1 MNLPTDFSE
10 AVVAWPTLGN
20 IRKAHGEPA
29 ARNLYAFL
37 LGLQLSE
44 PERLAAEK
52 EALEAVWGDVS
63 EQLHTRET
71 VFLMS
76 QQISDISRCWDKE
89 NFVLAAPEM
98 SLGARIVW
106 HRLASQL
113 ETVAREIRE
122 VMADSAR
129 SRGFDDVIN
138 YMGPSTTVHASVV
151 DGSNTDNQGHV
162 I

>member
-1 MNLPTDFSE
+1 MTLPTDFSE
-10 AVVAWPTLGN
+10 AVVAWPALGN

-29 ARNLYAFL
+29 ARNLHAFL
-37 LGLQLSE
+37 LGIQVSE
-44 PERLAAEK
+44 PERLVAER
-52 EALEAVWGDVS
+52 EALDAVWGDVG
-63 EQLHTRET
+63 EQLHTREA

-76 QQISDISRCWDKE
+76 QQISDISRCWEKE
-89 NFVLAAPEM
+89 NLILAAPETPL
-98 SLGARIVW
+98 SARIMW

-113 ETVAREIRE
+113 EIVAREIRE

-129 SRGFDDVIN
+129 SRGSDDVVN
-138 YMGPSTTVHASVV
+138 CMGPSITVHASVV